1 MICVCAIGRQKPSC
15 PPIVSKRFKDH
26 LSRQLKQFSQ
36 GELFIFNTRMGMFVF
51 VEKESDKNKCIEQ
64 CRILVAANNNGGLIL
79 YKKDHLFTQALV
91 EILTD
96 KQVTPLG
103 WKNFISSFLSQLDPF
118 YGDSTAVHGLFKKF
132 VYLLKEHGDERQL
145 NYMKKRMNI
154 LRSRVRLDLSFN

>member
-1 MICVCAIGRQKPSC
+1 MICVCAIGREKPSC
-15 PPIVSKRFKDH
+15 PPIVLKRVKDH
-26 LSRQLKQFSQ
+26 LSQRLKQFSQ
-36 GELFIFNTRMGMFVF
+36 GEVFIFNTRMGIFVF
-51 VEKESDKNKCIEQ
+51 VEKENDKNKCIEQ
-64 CRILVAANNNGGLIL
+64 CHILVAANNKSDLIL
-79 YKKDHLFTQALV
+79 YKKNYLFTQALV

-154 LRSRVRLDLSFN
+154 LRSRVRLDLSIN

>member
-15 PPIVSKRFKDH
+15 PPIVLKRLKDH
-26 LSRQLKQFSQ
+26 ISQHHKQFSQ

-64 CRILVAANNNGGLIL
+64 CRILVAANNKSGLIL

-154 LRSRVRLDLSFN
+154 LRSRVRLDLYLN